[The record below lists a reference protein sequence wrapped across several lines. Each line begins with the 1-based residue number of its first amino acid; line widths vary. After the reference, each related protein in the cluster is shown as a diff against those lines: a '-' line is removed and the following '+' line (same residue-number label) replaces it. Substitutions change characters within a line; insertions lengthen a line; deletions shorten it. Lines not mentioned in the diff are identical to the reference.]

1 MQHTAMNL
9 QLIYISWR
17 FHLLKQDSLESKVIA
32 DRHVQADPKYI
43 MKVEIKFETYP
54 PLSISTSFIGIA
66 IGVTVAAIGLLAVAV
81 LTPVIIVIVVLC
93 RRRRRRRRNSHS
105 EFAWCKLPLFVLTT
119 RLPLV

>member
-1 MQHTAMNL
+1 MHAAYSNESSAGSRRL
-9 QLIYISWR
+9 
-17 FHLLKQDSLESKVIA
+17 HLLEQDSLESKVIA

-43 MKVEIKFETYP
+43 MKVELKFETYP

-66 IGVTVAAIGLLAVAV
+66 IGVTVAAVLLAVAV
-81 LTPVIIVIVVLC
+81 PTLVIVIVVLC